1 MFSSWGHTFLIIKV
15 SFHSLWRLCVTLVSR
30 PLRSWVSDTTST
42 FCTLFPQFHDRPP
55 IPLDVLD
62 LKWHRMAILDEI
74 SGVAWRTL
82 KPYVCLSRVNQY
94 NGTVCNLGRT
104 HVTSWLAFFSLA
116 LSDGSLRIFVRTNC
130 PCLPPRKNISKQ
142 SHWWQH
148 QRVGPVKVPRVLCE
162 IPYRRSRFNKIET
175 YDCSICKVL
184 GLVVVVTLS
193 VLLAHR

>member
-1 MFSSWGHTFLIIKV
+1 MKTQCLLSHLFV
-15 SFHSLWRLCVTLVSR
+15 MLVSR
-30 PLRSWVSDTTST
+30 PPRSWVSDTICT
-42 FCTLFPQFHDRPP
+42 FCTSFPQFHDRPP
-55 IPLDVLD
+55 ILLDVLD

-82 KPYVCLSRVNQY
+82 KPDACLSRVNQY

-104 HVTSWLAFFSLA
+104 HLTSWLAFFLWPSLTA
-116 LSDGSLRIFVRTNC
+116 HSEFSSEQIVHVC
-130 PCLPPRKNISKQ
+130 PPRKSISRQ
-142 SHWWQH
+142 SHRWQH

-162 IPYRRSRFNKIET
+162 ILYRRSRFNDIET

-184 GLVVVVTLS
+184 GLVVAVTLS